1 MISIGLFAMTSTI
14 TQPEKKWITHKTVDS
29 KWYEA
34 KNYLV
39 MSAFQFHDTS
49 PYLIKNGHVQS
60 WTKGP
65 VWQNKTFSTFMYQGK
80 HADYMQINF
89 FLLIKEKKTELSK
102 KKKGNFN
109 ITFVYSCVFQR
120 ADALLCRVLN
130 GSNLNWYK
138 YPYTKQ
144 TEISSVLSNM
154 IIVIL
159 LLNLKSKK
167 RLKTLLW
174 VVWTKQ
180 WDNQSVTNY
189 FYLSI
194 DQLIHQLL
202 K

>member
-1 MISIGLFAMTSTI
+1 
-14 TQPEKKWITHKTVDS
+14 
-29 KWYEA
+29 
-34 KNYLV
+34 

-138 YPYTKQ
+138 YPHTKQ
-144 TEISSVLSNM
+144 TEISSILSNM

-159 LLNLKSKK
+159 LLNSKSKK
-167 RLKTLLW
+167 RLRTLLW

>member
-1 MISIGLFAMTSTI
+1 MRLKII
-14 TQPEKKWITHKTVDS
+14 
-29 KWYEA
+29 
-34 KNYLV
+34 LV

-49 PYLIKNGHVQS
+49 LYLIKNGHVQS
-60 WTKGP
+60 WTRGP
-65 VWQNKTFSTFMYQGK
+65 VWQNKTFFSTFMYQGK
-80 HADYMQINF
+80 HADYMQINC

-102 KKKGNFN
+102 KRKKTSILPSFTLVFFKEPTLCFVEFWMAPIWIDIN
-109 ITFVYSCVFQR
+109 IHIPSKSQ
-120 ADALLCRVLN
+120 
-130 GSNLNWYK
+130 S
-138 YPYTKQ
+138 
-144 TEISSVLSNM
+144 ILSNM

-159 LLNLKSKK
+159 LLNSKSKK
-167 RLKTLLW
+167 RLRTLLW

>member
-1 MISIGLFAMTSTI
+1 MSNLGRGDLSGKTKHFFPRLCIKEN
-14 TQPEKKWITHKTVDS
+14 TQTTCRLIVSFWLKKK
-29 KWYEA
+29 
-34 KNYLV
+34 
-39 MSAFQFHDTS
+39 
-49 PYLIKNGHVQS
+49 KNGV
-60 WTKGP
+60 
-65 VWQNKTFSTFMYQGK
+65 
-80 HADYMQINF
+80 I
-89 FLLIKEKKTELSK
+89 K

-138 YPYTKQ
+138 YPHTKQ
-144 TEISSVLSNM
+144 TEISSILSNM

-159 LLNLKSKK
+159 LLNSKSKK
-167 RLKTLLW
+167 RLRTLLW

>member
-1 MISIGLFAMTSTI
+1 MDEGTCL
-14 TQPEKKWITHKTVDS
+14 
-29 KWYEA
+29 A
-34 KNYLV
+34 K
-39 MSAFQFHDTS
+39 
-49 PYLIKNGHVQS
+49 
-60 WTKGP
+60 
-65 VWQNKTFSTFMYQGK
+65 QNIFSTFMYQGK
-80 HADYMQINF
+80 HANYMQINF
-89 FLLIKEKKTELSK
+89 LLLVKEKKTELSK
-102 KKKGNFN
+102 KRKETSILPSFTLVFFKEQTLCSVEFWMAPILIDIN
-109 ITFVYSCVFQR
+109 I
-120 ADALLCRVLN
+120 
-130 GSNLNWYK
+130 
-138 YPYTKQ
+138 YTKQ

-202 K
+202 FNPPITTHLIDQSVVCH